1 MSRLSAICL
10 AALLAVISCSRE
22 NPEPVI
28 PDPAPVDMTLSADS
42 AEADQAGGALTL
54 TVTSPVRPK
63 VSSVPGWIVFK
74 DGTFDNYRIQ
84 FAFSV
89 SGNNSRTSRTAAI
102 KLTAEGLE
110 PRYFTISQ
118 PGLPDTPP
126 PGPVEETPEWET
138 AVSAVRNMGAGW
150 NLGNTLDSNSGDCN
164 HMWIE
169 AWTGRTVKDYETAW
183 GQPLTTKALI
193 HMFKQAGFGAIRIP
207 VTWYPHMGTIT
218 LHDSEKWDPSSG
230 WSGSDVDPAWMARVK
245 TIVDYVLDEG
255 LYCILNVHHDTGA
268 ADTAWLVASDAGFEA
283 AKQRYQSLWGQIAN
297 TFKDYGERLLF
308 ESYNEMLDPYDSWC
322 FASYATPGRFD
333 SGVAISAYSA
343 INRYARLFTATVRAT
358 GGNNVHRN
366 LIVNTYGACSGDGTW
381 NSHLSEPLTYM
392 SAPEAPGH
400 IAIEIHSYWDAS
412 KFDSQKAD
420 IDRLFTNI
428 DQHLVKR
435 LGVPV
440 IIGEWGGGA
449 DQDTDANVRFA
460 SYFSQ
465 KAKDSDVAA
474 FWWMGLSDRA
484 DRATPAWTMPRTKD
498 AILKAYKKN

>member
-297 TFKDYGERLLF
+297 TFKDYG
-308 ESYNEMLDPYDSWC
+308 
-322 FASYATPGRFD
+322 
-333 SGVAISAYSA
+333 
-343 INRYARLFTATVRAT
+343 
-358 GGNNVHRN
+358 
-366 LIVNTYGACSGDGTW
+366 
-381 NSHLSEPLTYM
+381 
-392 SAPEAPGH
+392 
-400 IAIEIHSYWDAS
+400 
-412 KFDSQKAD
+412 
-420 IDRLFTNI
+420 
-428 DQHLVKR
+428 
-435 LGVPV
+435 
-440 IIGEWGGGA
+440 
-449 DQDTDANVRFA
+449 
-460 SYFSQ
+460 
-465 KAKDSDVAA
+465 
-474 FWWMGLSDRA
+474 
-484 DRATPAWTMPRTKD
+484 
-498 AILKAYKKN
+498 